1 MALVARIAP
10 ASALVQDR
18 RRRALTAGQGEECHF
33 EYASSAGVASF
44 PQQSIA
50 PSRFYSLQS
59 TPRTRE
65 IVTEHAAD
73 MALRAAQAASLAA
86 DECVQETAFSREE
99 SSVERR
105 SASSGLLCR
114 RFLPVEDARSASVS
128 CATARS
134 SLDSFR
140 VTSSSMG
147 DGAEARIHF
156 PSNEMSSETF
166 RPSLGTRNSEASTAS
181 AGPYVRR
188 KSFLTRTTSAAPAV
202 GSTGGCFET
211 QKEGHQN
218 GLLRAS
224 DPAATAQA
232 GRASVGYFS
241 LNCQSRVTADSVAS
255 RLSSCGSASSV
266 DSVSLGALAGTCAAS
281 ESVGNS
287 EASEGNADAVAGTSS
302 RLVALAQET
311 HAGPRRA
318 GRTLSLDCANEEISL
333 CTLGV
338 VRQVTGETSRLTSR
352 MSVFMEDAAA
362 VAISLADDAA
372 FAADLSGNSAEANTT
387 KDPTDPPAKA
397 ARLLPRHASMPA
409 LMPADEHQLKV
420 SKESMPPTLTPQD
433 LLKLQRA
440 AKKNFN
446 SRTFLSGATLKSLLK
461 APEEKQSTTPAQSP
475 VAKSQNSFASRA
487 AQAARDA
494 AAAAPS
500 GNFSR
505 VLSLPEETDSGVSF
519 FVMEKSEEGD
529 DGKQKGRRRR
539 RLVILEDEDEIDILT
554 ASAYYARRGFATPCR
569 DAGDRFRVFLQ
580 RMAKL
585 CW

>member
-10 ASALVQDR
+10 ASALVPDR

-33 EYASSAGVASF
+33 EYASSAVVASF
-44 PQQSIA
+44 PQQSVA
-50 PSRFYSLQS
+50 PSRFYSVQS
-59 TPRTRE
+59 TFRTRE
-65 IVTEHAAD
+65 AVTEHAAD
-73 MALRAAQAASLAA
+73 VALRAAQAASLAA
-86 DECVQETAFSREE
+86 GECVQEKAFSREE
-99 SSVERR
+99 FPVERGN
-105 SASSGLLCR
+105 ASSGFLCR
-114 RFLPVEDARSASVS
+114 SFLPVEDARSASVS

-140 VTSSSMG
+140 VTNSRMG
-147 DGAEARIHF
+147 DGAETRIHF
-156 PSNEMSSETF
+156 PSIEMSSETF
-166 RPSLGTRNSEASTAS
+166 RMSLGTCSSEASAAS
-181 AGPYVRR
+181 AGPHVRQ
-188 KSFLTRTTSAAPAV
+188 KPFLTRTTSAAPAV

-211 QKEGHQN
+211 HKKGHDS
-218 GLLRAS
+218 GMLRTS
-224 DPAATAQA
+224 DPEARAQERRVS
-232 GRASVGYFS
+232 GGYFS
-241 LNCQSRVTADSVAS
+241 PNCQSRDTATRVAS
-255 RLSSCGSASSV
+255 RLSSCGSSSSV
-266 DSVSLGALAGTCAAS
+266 DSVSLGTLTGTRAAS
-281 ESVGNS
+281 ESLGNS
-287 EASEGNADAVAGTSS
+287 EASEGTAVAGTSA
-302 RLVALAQET
+302 RLVALTQET
-311 HAGPRRA
+311 RAWPRRA
-318 GRTLSLDCANEEISL
+318 GRTLSLDCASEEVSL

-372 FAADLSGNSAEANTT
+372 FPANLSGNSAEANTT
-387 KDPTDPPAKA
+387 KDPTEPPAKP

-409 LMPADEHQLKV
+409 LMPADEQHLKV
-420 SKESMPPTLTPQD
+420 SKESTPPTLTPQD

-461 APEEKQSTTPAQSP
+461 APEEEQSTTPAQSP
-475 VAKSQNSFASRA
+475 VSKSQNSFASRA

-519 FVMEKSEEGD
+519 FVMEEKSEEGE
-529 DGKQKGRRRR
+529 GKQKGRRRK

-554 ASAYYARRGFATPCR
+554 ASAYYARGGFATPCG